1 MLGKL
6 PELPPRIDRASK
18 PAGGYSK
25 TTPPS
30 TLSPIRQPMSPNISV
45 GSARKSAQERLFG
58 SNHVIEGNPEFPSA
72 EDYSMRSIKKSSNAP
87 SELNSLDRNLLLSPK
102 RMTNNNTGGMI
113 HPQHHQQ
120 PIPAN
125 NGTYDTVPSYGSFN
139 NNNNH
144 NHLSMQEQLGPN
156 APDDLK
162 SVPALG

>member
-1 MLGKL
+1 MFGKV

-30 TLSPIRQPMSPNISV
+30 TLSPVKQPMSPNISV

-58 SNHVIEGNPEFPSA
+58 SNHVIEGSPDFASPEEFST
-72 EDYSMRSIKKSSNAP
+72 RSLKKSSNTTP
-87 SELNSLDRNLLLSPK
+87 DLNSLDRNLPLSPK
-102 RMTNNNTGGMI
+102 RLTNNNNTGMI
-113 HPQHHQQ
+113 HTQPQQLL
-120 PIPAN
+120 PSN
-125 NGTYDTVPSYGSFN
+125 NGTYDTVPTYGAFN
-139 NNNNH
+139 HNH

>member
-1 MLGKL
+1 MGQPLFGKV

-30 TLSPIRQPMSPNISV
+30 TLSPIRHPMSPNISI

-58 SNHVIEGNPEFPSA
+58 ANQVNDGNPDFSSA
-72 EDYSMRSIKKSSNAP
+72 EDYSTRSLKKNSNATP
-87 SELNSLDRNLLLSPK
+87 ELNSLDRNMPLSPK
-102 RMTNNNTGGMI
+102 RMSNTGGMM
-113 HPQHHQQ
+113 HPQQ
-120 PIPAN
+120 PPLPPN

-139 NNNNH
+139 NNG
-144 NHLSMQEQLGPN
+144 HLSIQEQLGPN

>member
-1 MLGKL
+1 MFGKV

-58 SNHVIEGNPEFPSA
+58 SNHVIEGNPDFAASN
-72 EDYSMRSIKKSSNAP
+72 EDYATRSLKKPTNATP
-87 SELNSLDRNLLLSPK
+87 PELSSLDRNLPISPK
-102 RMTNNNTGGMI
+102 RLI
-113 HPQHHQQ
+113 QAQQ
-120 PIPAN
+120 QQQQQLPAN
-125 NGTYDTVPSYGSFN
+125 NGSTYDTVPSYGSFN
-139 NNNNH
+139 HNH
-144 NHLSMQEQLGPN
+144 SHLSMQEQLGPN